1 MGDCGGNCS
10 NVNVKDTMNCCAA
23 TTNDR
28 IDGFLDLPALFLEL
42 GTFAEEPEPYS
53 ESLSQ
58 FSSRGG
64 QIPGIDDGEMP
75 VVPARSEESTVT
87 GQHTMTGIHQS
98 F

>member
-1 MGDCGGNCS
+1 M
-10 NVNVKDTMNCCAA
+10 
-23 TTNDR
+23 
-28 IDGFLDLPALFLEL
+28 FLEL

-98 F
+98 FLFCDRSANTPQPTLRVVIPIIFFICFWFCFFKTF